1 MVLYMYIFF
10 ISICCLLPADTL
22 KRYCNLIVGMPHLH
36 LIIIFQGGITVKSL
50 KTKWEYAKRHI
61 KKILASAT
69 LSNVLAIISFIFS
82 LYAGSQ
88 AINAI
93 QQVNEIQNTIDSLN
107 ITSYSQNNQ
116 NAQII
121 NNSGANYDDIKSI
134 SNAQFSN
141 EMDKSYETFDILQ
154 KVADNP
160 NLHFALVWYGT
171 QEELDNSDLSEFP
184 GNVTLYVTED

>member
-1 MVLYMYIFF
+1 MKVLVVSESF
-10 ISICCLLPADTL
+10 IIRDS
-22 KRYCNLIVGMPHLH
+22 
-36 LIIIFQGGITVKSL
+36 
-50 KTKWEYAKRHI
+50 
-61 KKILASAT
+61 
-69 LSNVLAIISFIFS
+69 LSNFFHEEFNV
-82 LYAGSQ
+82 
-88 AINAI
+88 
-93 QQVNEIQNTIDSLN
+93 
-107 ITSYSQNNQ
+107 
-116 NAQII
+116 
-121 NNSGANYDDIKSI
+121 DDIKSI